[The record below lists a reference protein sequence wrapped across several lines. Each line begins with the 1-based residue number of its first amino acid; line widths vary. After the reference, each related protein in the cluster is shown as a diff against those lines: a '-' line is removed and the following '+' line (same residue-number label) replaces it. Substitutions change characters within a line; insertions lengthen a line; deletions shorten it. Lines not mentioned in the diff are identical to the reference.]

1 MPGNAEV
8 CESRKCPEEG
18 VHVTVVAGVDG
29 SPVSELVVTR
39 AIEQARWR
47 ETDLHLVF
55 VSYMPLIYTE
65 TVIDWDQVLEAQ
77 RESVWK
83 KLTDIIRDAEVEVR
97 QVDLDGYPPDALVG
111 YANDAE
117 AALLVVG
124 TRGRGELAS
133 LILGSTSHRA
143 VHLARCDVL
152 IVKAPETE
160 DWSSDDVSG

>member
-1 MPGNAEV
+1 M
-8 CESRKCPEEG
+8 
-18 VHVTVVAGVDG
+18 TVVAGVDG
-29 SPVSELVVTR
+29 SPVSELVVTK
-39 AIEQARWR
+39 AVEQAQWR

-55 VSYMPLIYTE
+55 VSYMPMIYTE
-65 TVIDWDQVLEAQ
+65 AVIDWDQVLEAQ
-77 RESVWK
+77 RESVWS
-83 KLTDIIRDAEVEVR
+83 KLAGIIVDIQVEVK
-97 QVDLDGYPPDALVG
+97 QVDLDGYPPDVLVG

-143 VHLARCDVL
+143 IHLARCDVL